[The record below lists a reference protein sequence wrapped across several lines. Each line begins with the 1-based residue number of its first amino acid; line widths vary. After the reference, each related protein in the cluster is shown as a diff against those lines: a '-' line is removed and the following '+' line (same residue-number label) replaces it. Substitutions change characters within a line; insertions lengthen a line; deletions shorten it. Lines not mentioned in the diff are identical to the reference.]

1 MVFSVHY
8 VTVWDM
14 VFTMWLQM
22 MTTEG
27 REHSPRSLSRTPVS
41 LSLHP
46 TASSVWPA
54 SGLKW
59 GLRDGKMPS
68 GVWGEIIYNIIAQ
81 TDRNTDKSVH
91 CYVIHCY
98 TIPTHTFD
106 EFAKKNIMQSNI
118 FLAIYFYSNIFVT
131 YSISTTVV
139 IKPSHT
145 IHTFFMFL
153 WWKNILTFPSHWQQ
167 VGRRQAIPHTSSSAI
182 LYRRSNSLMFTACH
196 N

>member
-1 MVFSVHY
+1 
-8 VTVWDM
+8 
-14 VFTMWLQM
+14 
-22 MTTEG
+22 MTTGG
-27 REHSPRSLSRTPVS
+27 RTEHPPPPPPPS
-41 LSLHP
+41 LSLAELP
-46 TASSVWPA
+46 SLTAPYSFLSVDRPAASSQDSV
-54 SGLKW
+54 
-59 GLRDGKMPS
+59 RDGKMPS

-145 IHTFFMFL
+145 IHTFFIFL
-153 WWKNILTFPSHWQQ
+153 WWKNILTFP
-167 VGRRQAIPHTSSSAI
+167 PH
-182 LYRRSNSLMFTACH
+182 
-196 N
+196 